1 MKTVF
6 HASIYSL
13 TAMAGFILAFAEGA
27 AFPTVLT
34 VPLAF
39 LALFLNEHL
48 RLVRLSVLWS
58 NLLGV
63 LAFAV
68 AAFELA
74 GTDTETHVLAG
85 GHLLSYLT
93 WIALFQ
99 AKHGRQYWWLLAL
112 GVMQV
117 AVSSILTEQGL
128 FGFMLVIYVFFGL
141 WTLAV
146 FSVYQAQSGFDQAP
160 DRGRVPAKAL
170 TEMTGLAHRQK
181 DQFRSAI
188 QLDPDER
195 WFNFRFV
202 TGVVTTSLLSLVIGM
217 CFFLVIP
224 RLWVA
229 RQHTERDSGP
239 QSRLVTGFTN
249 EIQLGEIGQILESN
263 KPVLQVRCF
272 ERETNSEVA
281 VEDLASRLGYPEPL
295 FRGSVMGHY
304 EKGRWHVLEES
315 RNVMELL
322 SARGHQGSRFLQRII
337 LHDGSTN
344 TLFAMHPIRMADVEP
359 GEKLPEVDLVTS
371 ILMRPE
377 SQRGQEP
384 FEYALHTYLPN
395 RRRRPSLF
403 EVRSAEAYRARNAA
417 LHRFLEM
424 PSGLS
429 QVRQASQ
436 DIAAAVPGDLN
447 EYQRAEW
454 IAKRIESRL
463 RDSGEFSYS
472 LSAAISDASVD
483 PVEDFFANR
492 KTGHCEYFA
501 SAMALMLRAAGVPS
515 RLVSGFKG
523 GERSNYT
530 GAFVVE
536 ERHAHAWV
544 EALIG
549 NRWQPFDPTPGEARA
564 ASVKEIG
571 EERSIAAGLRT
582 LITGLWHQR
591 VVRISLSEQ
600 RRLIYGPLS
609 EQLQKATGSTDTSNT
624 WEEIKKF
631 AKDPE
636 RWFSGTTFVATFIL
650 AAVVLLLRRLWRK
663 FAASDIGLFERIALA
678 FRDWLERQR
687 ELREQ
692 TRVDFYERF
701 TKVLA
706 RQGIRRGRSE
716 TPLEFAE
723 VAQKRLEEL
732 LTGSG
737 LTGFP
742 DNLVRKFYDVRY
754 GDVSLDPHDRQ
765 AIGDLL
771 TQLEGA
777 LTTKKNGL
785 PGRTGSPGRTAK
797 T

>member
-6 HASIYSL
+6 HVSIYSL
-13 TAMAGFILAFAEGA
+13 TALSGLILAIAEESF
-27 AFPTVLT
+27 FPAGLTVL
-34 VPLAF
+34 LAF
-39 LALFLNEHL
+39 LALVLNEQL

-58 NLLGV
+58 NLLG
-63 LAFAV
+63 LAAFAI
-68 AAFELA
+68 AAFELTGA
-74 GTDTETHVLAG
+74 DVETRVLAG
-85 GHLLSYLT
+85 AHLLTYLT

-99 AKHGRQYWWLLAL
+99 QKRGRQYWWLLAL
-112 GVMQV
+112 SVMQV
-117 AVSSILTEQGL
+117 AVSSILTEQGM
-128 FGFMLVIYVFFGL
+128 FGVLLAIYVFFGL

-146 FSVYQAQSGFDQAP
+146 FSVYQAQSGFDQAGH
-160 DRGRVPAKAL
+160 RGGGSRKEL
-170 TEMTGLAHRQK
+170 IETRGLAHRQK

-229 RQHTERDSGP
+229 RRPNELDSG
-239 QSRLVTGFTN
+239 QRSRLVTGFTN

-272 ERETNSEVA
+272 DRESSTEIT
-281 VEDLASRLGYPEPL
+281 VEDLAARLGYSEPL

-315 RNVMELL
+315 RNVIELL

-337 LHDGSTN
+337 LHDASTN
-344 TLFAMHPIRMADVEP
+344 TLFAMHPIRMAEIEP

-377 SQRGQEP
+377 SERGRESY
-384 FEYALHTYLPN
+384 EYALHTYVPN
-395 RRRRPSLF
+395 RRQRPAIF
-403 EVRSAEAYRARNAA
+403 EVRTSEAFLARNMAFV
-417 LHRFLEM
+417 RFRKL
-424 PSGLS
+424 PDGLS
-429 QVRQASQ
+429 AIRQAGQ
-436 DIAAAVPGDLN
+436 QIAFAAPDGLN
-447 EYQRAEW
+447 GYQRAEW
-454 IAKRIESRL
+454 IAQRVESHL

-472 LSAAISDASVD
+472 LGVAITDASLD
-483 PVEDFFANR
+483 PVEDFYVNR

-523 GERSNYT
+523 GERNSYS

-544 EALIG
+544 EALVG
-549 NRWQPFDPTPGEARA
+549 NRWKPFDPTPGEARA

-571 EERSIAAGLRT
+571 DGRSLAAELRT

-591 VVRISLSEQ
+591 IVRISLNEQ

-609 EQLQKATGSTDTSNT
+609 ERLQRATGSTFTSGT
-624 WEEIKKF
+624 WEEVLKF
-631 AKDPE
+631 VKDPT
-636 RWFSGTTFVATFIL
+636 RWFSGTTFVMTFIL
-650 AAVVLLLRRLWRK
+650 AGVVLLLRRFWQKL
-663 FAASDIGLFERIALA
+663 ALSEIGLVERFVLA
-678 FRDWLERQR
+678 VRDWLERRR
-687 ELREQ
+687 ERREQ
-692 TRVDFYERF
+692 SRVDFYERF
-701 TKVLA
+701 IKVLA
-706 RQGIRRGRSE
+706 RHGIRRGRSE
-716 TPLEFAE
+716 TPLEFADA
-723 VAQKRLEEL
+723 AQQRLEEIL
-732 LTGSG
+732 ADTGLS
-737 LTGFP
+737 GFP

-754 GDVSLDPHDRQ
+754 GDVSLEPRESQ
-765 AIGDLL
+765 AISDLL
-771 TQLEGA
+771 TRLEGA
-777 LTTKKNGL
+777 LTTKKNGSARR
-785 PGRTGSPGRTAK
+785 PAK
-797 T
+797 VQS

>member
-13 TAMAGFILAFAEGA
+13 TALAGFTLAFAEGA
-27 AFPTVLT
+27 LFPTILT

-39 LALFLNEHL
+39 LALLLNEHL
-48 RLVRLSVLWS
+48 RIVRMSVLWS

-63 LAFAV
+63 VAFGVAV
-68 AAFELA
+68 FELA
-74 GTDTETHVLAG
+74 GTDAETRVLAG

-128 FGFMLVIYVFFGL
+128 FGFMLAIYVFFGL

-146 FSVYQAQSGFDQAP
+146 FSVYQAQSGFDQASS
-160 DRGRVPAKAL
+160 RGVGSKKEL
-170 TEMTGLAHRQK
+170 TETTGLAHRQK

-202 TGVVTTSLLSLVIGM
+202 TGVVATSLLSLVIGL

-229 RQHTERDSGP
+229 RQQTELDSGP
-239 QSRLVTGFTN
+239 QSRLATGFTN

-272 ERETNSEVA
+272 DREAGVEMPVEV
-281 VEDLASRLGYPEPL
+281 LATHLGYSEPL

-304 EKGRWHVLEES
+304 EKGRWHVLEDS
-315 RNVMELL
+315 QNVTELL
-322 SARGHQGSRFLQRII
+322 SSRGHAGSRFIQRII
-337 LHDGSTN
+337 LHDASTN
-344 TLFAMHPIRMADVEP
+344 TLFAMHPVRMAEVEP
-359 GEKLPEVDLVTS
+359 GEKLTEIDLVTS

-377 SQRGQEP
+377 SEQGQEP
-384 FEYALHTYLPN
+384 FEYALHTYLPS
-395 RRRRPSLF
+395 RHRRPALF
-403 EVRSAEAYRARNAA
+403 EVRSREAHRARMAA
-417 LHRFLEM
+417 LERFLEL
-424 PSGLS
+424 PGGLN
-429 QVRQASQ
+429 QVQQSARE
-436 DIAAAVPGDLN
+436 IAATAPAGQN
-447 EYQRAEW
+447 GYQRAEW
-454 IAKRIESRL
+454 IANQIESRL
-463 RDSGEFSYS
+463 RDSGEFSYT
-472 LSAAISDASVD
+472 LNAAVTDSSVD
-483 PVEDFFANR
+483 PVEDFFVNR
-492 KTGHCEYFA
+492 KSGHCEYFA

-523 GERSNYT
+523 GERNDYT

-549 NRWQPFDPTPGEARA
+549 NQWRQFDPTPGDARA

-571 EERSIAAGLRT
+571 KEKSIAAELRT
-582 LITGLWHQR
+582 LLTGLWHQR
-591 VVRISLSEQ
+591 IVRISLNEQ
-600 RRLIYGPLS
+600 RRLIYGPLV
-609 EQLQKATGSTDTSNT
+609 ERFEKVTGSTVTSNT
-624 WEEIKKF
+624 WEEIKTF
-631 AKDPE
+631 AKDPK
-636 RWFSGTTFVATFIL
+636 RWFSGTTFIATFIL

-663 FAASDIGLFERIALA
+663 LAASDIGLVERIVLA
-678 FRDWLERQR
+678 FRDWLERRR
-687 ELREQ
+687 ERREQ
-692 TRVDFYERF
+692 SRVDFYERF
-701 TKVLA
+701 TKVLSKH
-706 RQGIRRGRSE
+706 GIRRGRSE
-716 TPLEFAE
+716 TPLEFAAA
-723 VAQKRLEEL
+723 AQQRLEEL
-732 LTGSG
+732 LIASG
-737 LTGFP
+737 LAGFP

-754 GDVSLDPHDRQ
+754 GDVSLESRDRQ

-771 TQLEGA
+771 TRLEGA
-777 LTTKKNGL
+777 LATKKNG
-785 PGRTGSPGRTAK
+785 SPARPVK
-797 T
+797 N